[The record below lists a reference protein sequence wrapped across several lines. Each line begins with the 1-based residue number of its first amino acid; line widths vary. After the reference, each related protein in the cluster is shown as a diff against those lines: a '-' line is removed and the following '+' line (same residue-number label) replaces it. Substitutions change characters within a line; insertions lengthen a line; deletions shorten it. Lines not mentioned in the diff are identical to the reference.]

1 MAGITVIDAAEAAP
15 ADVYGELGR
24 EVAGTVTAR
33 RVSPDGFPLWLAV
46 AELDDGARLAWPET
60 HGDEVVYV
68 LDGALGVE
76 GRTCPA
82 AGAVVVESGVASTV
96 EARGATRIVHA
107 GPVAPQPPRGGL
119 NGDPEPT
126 GHGVHVVGPRGTWA
140 TVTGERDTH
149 FYADSTCPTCRL
161 TLLYTSRSVPYVSPT
176 HSHSVDELIHLVG
189 GEVWLGRRRL
199 GPGSTLAIAA
209 DRRYGFRSGPDGFAF
224 LNYRADASQQT
235 IERGSP
241 PVMEGG
247 AVHGLEPVM
256 DLL

>member
-1 MAGITVIDAAEAAP
+1 MAGITVIDPAGAGP
-15 ADVYGELGR
+15 ADLYADLGR
-24 EVAGTVTAR
+24 EVTGQLTAR
-33 RVSPDGFPLWLAV
+33 RLGPDGFPLWLLA
-46 AELDDGARLAWPET
+46 ADLDDGTRLTWPEA

-68 LDGALGVE
+68 LSGALAVE

-82 AGAVVVESGVASTV
+82 AGAVVVESGVASAV

-107 GPVAPQPPRGGL
+107 GPVDPRPPRGGL
-119 NGDPEPT
+119 HGAPDPG

-149 FYADSTCPTCRL
+149 YYADSTCPTCRL
-161 TLLYTSRSVPYVSPT
+161 TLLYTSRSVPYASPA
-176 HSHSVDELIHLVG
+176 HSHSVDELIHVVA
-189 GEVWLGRRRL
+189 GEIWLGRRRL
-199 GPGSTLAIAA
+199 GPGATLAIAA
-209 DRRYGFRSGPDGFAF
+209 DRRYGFRSGPEGFAF

-235 IERGSP
+235 LGRGTP

-247 AVHGLEPVM
+247 RVNGLEPVM